1 MGKILIAHGAGG
13 QGDVA
18 SSKKILMAH
27 GAGGK
32 LSAEL
37 LHEVIL
43 PAFDNAILNELHDGA
58 KIGRLAMT
66 TDSYVV
72 RPIFFRGGDIGKLSI
87 CGTVND
93 LAVTGAVPKYI
104 SVGVI
109 LEEGF
114 DFDALKKIVN
124 SMAEAAREAGVQ
136 IVTGDTKVVGRG
148 QADGIFI
155 NTAGV
160 GELIHGVDI
169 SAKRIRAGMKVLVS
183 GTIGDHATTILA
195 GRHGLELPESIKSDC
210 APLNGLIREM
220 LAVEPQIAMLRDAT
234 RGGVAAVLNEIAQ
247 TANDGILIDAE
258 KIPVREEVR
267 GVCDILGF
275 DVLELANEGKI
286 IAVVPAD
293 SADKILSVMKKNIYG
308 DDAAIIGEVVTN
320 SAGKVGLK
328 TSLGSVR
335 IVDMPTGELVPRI
348 C

>member
-1 MGKILIAHGAGG
+1 MNR
-13 QGDVA
+13 
-18 SSKKILMAH
+18 KILMAH

-32 LSAEL
+32 LSSEL
-37 LHEVIL
+37 LKEIIL
-43 PAFDNAILNELHDGA
+43 PAFNNEILNELHDGA
-58 KIGRLAMT
+58 KIGRIAMT

-114 DFDALKKIVN
+114 DFDELKKIVN
-124 SMAEAAREAGVQ
+124 SMAKAAKEADVK
-136 IVTGDTKVVGRG
+136 IVTGDTTVVGRG

-160 GELIHGVDI
+160 GEIIDGVDI
-169 SAKRIRAGMKVLVS
+169 SAKKICAGMKILIS
-183 GTIGDHATTILA
+183 GTIGDHATTILSE
-195 GRHGLELPESIKSDC
+195 RHGLELPENIKSDC
-210 APLNGLIREM
+210 APLNKMIFEM
-220 LAVEPQIAMLRDAT
+220 LSVEPKIAMLRDAT
-234 RGGVAAVLNEIAQ
+234 RGGIAAVLNEIAQ
-247 TANDGILIDAE
+247 SANVGILIDEE

-275 DVLELANEGKI
+275 DALELANEGKI
-286 IAVVPAD
+286 IAVVPEN
-293 SADKILSVMKKNIYG
+293 SCDKVLSVMKKNIYG
-308 DDAAIIGEVVTN
+308 IDAAEIGSVVKN

-328 TSLGSVR
+328 TQIGAIR
-335 IVDMPTGELVPRI
+335 IVDMPAGELVPRI

>member
-1 MGKILIAHGAGG
+1 MDEKILA
-13 QGDVA
+13 
-18 SSKKILMAH
+18 AH

-32 LSAEL
+32 LSAQL
-37 LHEVIL
+37 LHEIIL
-43 PAFDNAILNELHDGA
+43 PAFDNEILNELHDGA

-72 RPIFFRGGDIGKLSI
+72 RPIFFRGGNIGKLAI

-93 LAVTGAVPKYI
+93 LAVTGAVPKFL
-104 SVGVI
+104 SAGVI

-114 DFDALKKIVN
+114 DISALKKIVG
-124 SMAEAAREAGVQ
+124 SMAAAAREAGVK

-160 GELIHGVDI
+160 GELIDGVDI
-169 SAKRIRAGMKVLVS
+169 SAKNVRAGMKVLIS
-183 GTIGDHATTILA
+183 GTLGDHSATILA
-195 GRHGLELPESIKSDC
+195 GRHGLELPENIQSDC

-220 LAVEPQIAMLRDAT
+220 LAVEPKIAMLRDAT
-234 RGGVAAVLNEIAQ
+234 RGGLAAVLNEIAAA
-247 TANDGILIDAE
+247 ANVGILLDE
-258 KIPVREEVR
+258 TKIPVREEVR
-267 GVCDILGF
+267 GVCEILGF

-286 IAVVPAD
+286 VAIVPET
-293 SADKILSVMKKNIYG
+293 SAEKILSVMRENVYG
-308 DDAAIIGEVVTN
+308 QNAAIIGEIVAT

-328 TSLGSVR
+328 TPVGGVR
-335 IVDMPTGELVPRI
+335 IVDMPAGELVPRI

>member
-1 MGKILIAHGAGG
+1 MN
-13 QGDVA
+13 D
-18 SSKKILMAH
+18 KILMAH

-37 LHEVIL
+37 LREVIL
-43 PAFDNAILNELHDGA
+43 PAFDNAILSELHDGA
-58 KIGRLAMT
+58 KIGRRLAMT

-104 SVGVI
+104 SVGLI

-114 DFDALKKIVN
+114 DLDALRTILN
-124 SMAEAAREAGVQ
+124 SMAEAAREACVQ

-148 QADGIFI
+148 QADGIFL

-160 GELIHGVDI
+160 GELIDGVDI
-169 SAKRIRAGMKVLVS
+169 SAKNIRAGMKVLTS
-183 GTIGDHATTILA
+183 GTIGDHAVTILA
-195 GRHGLELPESIKSDC
+195 GRHGLELPANIKSDC

-220 LAVEPQIAMLRDAT
+220 LAVEPRIAMLRDAT
-234 RGGVAAVLNEIAQ
+234 RGGLAAVLNEIAQ
-247 TANDGILIDAE
+247 AANVGILLDAE
-258 KIPVREEVR
+258 RIPVHEAVR

-275 DVLELANEGKI
+275 DVLELANEGKV
-286 IAVVPAD
+286 IAVVPSE
-293 SADKILSVMKKNIYG
+293 SAEEVLAVMRRHIYG
-308 DDAAIIGEVVTN
+308 KDAAIIGEVVAY
-320 SAGKVGLK
+320 SAGRVGLK
-328 TSLGSVR
+328 TPLGSVR

>member
-1 MGKILIAHGAGG
+1 
-13 QGDVA
+13 
-18 SSKKILMAH
+18 MAH

-43 PAFDNAILNELHDGA
+43 PAFDNKILNELHDGA

-104 SVGVI
+104 SAGVI

-114 DFDALKKIVN
+114 DFDALKQIVN
-124 SMAEAAREAGVQ
+124 SMAAAAREAGVQ

-155 NTAGV
+155 NTTGV
-160 GELIHGVDI
+160 GELIDGVDI
-169 SAKRIRAGMKVLVS
+169 SAKKICAGMKILIS
-183 GTIGDHATTILA
+183 GTVGDHATTILA

-210 APLNGLIREM
+210 APLNKLISEM
-220 LAVEPQIAMLRDAT
+220 LTVEPNIAMLRDAT

-247 TANDGILIDAE
+247 AANVGILIDE
-258 KIPVREEVR
+258 TKIPVREEVH

-275 DVLELANEGKI
+275 DVLNLANEGKI

-293 SADKILSVMKKNIYG
+293 SADKILSIMRQNIYG
-308 DDAAIIGEVVTN
+308 KDAAAIGEVVTN
-320 SAGKVGLK
+320 SAGKVGLR
-328 TSLGSVR
+328 TPLGSVR
-335 IVDMPTGELVPRI
+335 IVDMPAGELVPRI

>member
-1 MGKILIAHGAGG
+1 MT
-13 QGDVA
+13 
-18 SSKKILMAH
+18 KKILMAH

-37 LHEVIL
+37 LHEIIL
-43 PAFDNAILNELHDGA
+43 PAFGNEILNELHDGA
-58 KIGRLAMT
+58 KIGRMAMT

-114 DFDALKKIVN
+114 DFDDLKKIVV
-124 SMAEAAREAGVQ
+124 SIATAAREADVK

-160 GELIHGVDI
+160 GELINGVDI
-169 SAKRIRAGMKVLVS
+169 SAKKICAGMKILIS
-183 GTIGDHATTILA
+183 GTVGDHATTILA
-195 GRHGLELPESIKSDC
+195 ERHGLELPENIKSDC
-210 APLNGLIREM
+210 APLNKMISEM
-220 LAVEPQIAMLRDAT
+220 LAVEPKIAMLRDAT
-234 RGGVAAVLNEIAQ
+234 RGGIAAVLNEIA
-247 TANDGILIDAE
+247 TAANVGILLDEE
-258 KIPVREEVR
+258 KIPVQEEVR

-286 IAVVPAD
+286 IAVVPAE
-293 SADKILSVMKKNIYG
+293 SSQKILSVMRQSVYG
-308 DDAAIIGEVVTN
+308 VNAAEIGEVVKN

-328 TSLGSVR
+328 TPLGAIR
-335 IVDMPTGELVPRI
+335 IVDMPAGELVPRI

>member
-1 MGKILIAHGAGG
+1 M
-13 QGDVA
+13 
-18 SSKKILMAH
+18 SKKILMAH

-32 LSAEL
+32 LSAQL
-37 LHEVIL
+37 LREIIL
-43 PAFDNAILNELHDGA
+43 PAFDNEILNELHDGA

-114 DFDALKKIVN
+114 DFDALKKIVG
-124 SMAEAAREAGVQ
+124 SMASAAREAGVK

-160 GELIHGVDI
+160 GELIDGVDI
-169 SAKRIRAGMKVLVS
+169 SAKKICAGMKILIS

-195 GRHGLELPESIKSDC
+195 ARHGLELPENIQSDC
-210 APLNGLIREM
+210 APLNKMIHEM
-220 LAVEPQIAMLRDAT
+220 LSVEPKIAMLRDAT

-247 TANDGILIDAE
+247 AANVGILIDEE

-275 DVLELANEGKI
+275 DALELANEGKI
-286 IAVVPAD
+286 IAVVPAQ
-293 SADKILSVMKKNIYG
+293 SSEKILSVMRKNIYG
-308 DDAAIIGEVVTN
+308 TNAAQIGEVVKS

-328 TSLGSVR
+328 TSLGAVR

>member
-1 MGKILIAHGAGG
+1 MAR
-13 QGDVA
+13 
-18 SSKKILMAH
+18 KILMAH

-37 LHEVIL
+37 LREIIL
-43 PAFDNAILNELHDGA
+43 PAFDNEILHELHDGA
-58 KIGRLAMT
+58 KIGKLAMT

-104 SVGVI
+104 SAGVI

-114 DFDALKKIVN
+114 DFDDLKKIVA
-124 SMAEAAREAGVQ
+124 SMALAAREADVK

-160 GELIHGVDI
+160 GELINDVDI
-169 SAKRIRAGMKVLVS
+169 SAKKICAGTKILVS
-183 GTIGDHATTILA
+183 GFIGDHATTILA
-195 GRHGLELPESIKSDC
+195 GRHGLELPENIQSDC
-210 APLNGLIREM
+210 APLNKMIFEM
-220 LAVEPQIAMLRDAT
+220 LTVEPKIAMLRDAT
-234 RGGVAAVLNEIAQ
+234 RGGLAAVLNEIA
-247 TANDGILIDAE
+247 TAANVGILIDEE

-286 IAVVPAD
+286 IAVVPSE

-308 DDAAIIGEVVTN
+308 VDAAEIGEVVKN

-328 TSLGSVR
+328 TSLGAIR

>member
-1 MGKILIAHGAGG
+1 MVRKIL
-13 QGDVA
+13 
-18 SSKKILMAH
+18 LAH

-32 LSAEL
+32 LSAQL
-37 LHEVIL
+37 LHEIIL
-43 PAFDNAILNELHDGA
+43 PAFDNEILQELHDGA

-114 DFDALKKIVN
+114 DLDDLKRIVQ
-124 SMAEAAREAGVQ
+124 SMAAAARESGVK

-160 GELIHGVDI
+160 GELIDGVDI
-169 SAKRIRAGMKVLVS
+169 SARNVRAGMKVLIS

-195 GRHGLELPESIKSDC
+195 GRHGLDLPEGIVSDC
-210 APLNGLIREM
+210 APLNKMIREM
-220 LAVEPQIAMLRDAT
+220 LTAEPQIAMLRDAT
-234 RGGVAAVLNEIAQ
+234 RGGIAAVLNEIAQ
-247 TANDGILIDAE
+247 AANVGILLDEE

-275 DVLELANEGKI
+275 DALELANEGKI
-286 IAVVPAD
+286 IAIVPEG
-293 SADKILSVMKKNIYG
+293 SAEKILSVMRQNVYG
-308 DDAAIIGEVVTN
+308 RNAALIGEVVSN
-320 SAGKVGLK
+320 AAGKVGLK

-335 IVDMPTGELVPRI
+335 IVDMPQGELVPRI

>member
-1 MGKILIAHGAGG
+1 MGR
-13 QGDVA
+13 
-18 SSKKILMAH
+18 KILMAH

-37 LHEVIL
+37 LREVIL
-43 PAFDNAILNELHDGA
+43 PAFDNEILSELHDGA

-72 RPIFFRGGDIGKLSI
+72 RPIFFRGGDIGKLAI

-93 LAVTGAVPKYI
+93 LAVTGAIPRYI
-104 SVGVI
+104 SAGVI

-114 DFDALKKIVN
+114 DIDALKRIVG
-124 SMAEAAREAGVQ
+124 SMALAAKEAGVQ

-160 GELIHGVDI
+160 GELIEGVDI
-169 SAKRIRAGMKVLVS
+169 SAKKICAGMKVLVS
-183 GTIGDHATTILA
+183 GTLGDHATTILA
-195 GRHGLELPESIKSDC
+195 GRHGLELPENVKSDC
-210 APLNGLIREM
+210 APLNGLIAEM
-220 LAVEPQIAMLRDAT
+220 LAVEPRIAMLRDVT
-234 RGGVAAVLNEIAQ
+234 RGGLAAVLNEIAQ
-247 TANDGILIDAE
+247 AANVGILLDEAA
-258 KIPVREEVR
+258 IPVRDEVR

-286 IAVVPAD
+286 IAVVPAE
-293 SADKILSVMKKNIYG
+293 SADKVLAVMRGNVYG
-308 DDAAIIGEVVTN
+308 VDAAIIGEVVAN
-320 SAGKVGLK
+320 AAGRVGLK
-328 TSLGSVR
+328 TALGSVR

>member
-1 MGKILIAHGAGG
+1 M
-13 QGDVA
+13 
-18 SSKKILMAH
+18 SEKILMAH

-32 LSAEL
+32 LSAKL
-37 LHEVIL
+37 LHEIIL
-43 PAFDNAILNELHDGA
+43 PAFDNEILHELHDGA

-93 LAVTGAVPKYI
+93 LAVTGAVPKFI

-114 DFDALKKIVN
+114 DLDALKKIIA
-124 SMAEAAREAGVQ
+124 SMAAATREADVK

-160 GELIHGVDI
+160 GELIDGVNI
-169 SAKRIRAGMKVLVS
+169 SAKKISAGMKILVS
-183 GTIGDHATTILA
+183 GTLGDHATTILA
-195 GRHGLELPESIKSDC
+195 GRHGLELPEEIKSDC
-210 APLNGLIREM
+210 APLNKMIFEM
-220 LAVEPQIAMLRDAT
+220 LSVEPKIAMLRDAT
-234 RGGVAAVLNEIAQ
+234 RGGLAAVLNEIAQ
-247 TANDGILIDAE
+247 AANVGILLDEE

-267 GVCDILGF
+267 GVCEILGF
-275 DVLELANEGKI
+275 DFLELANEGKI
-286 IAVVPAD
+286 IAVVPAE
-293 SADKILSVMKKNIYG
+293 SAEKILAVMRKNIYG
-308 DDAAIIGEVVTN
+308 SDAAQIGEVVKN

-328 TSLGSVR
+328 TFLGGVR
-335 IVDMPTGELVPRI
+335 IVDMPAGELVPRI

>member
-1 MGKILIAHGAGG
+1 M
-13 QGDVA
+13 D
-18 SSKKILMAH
+18 KKILMAH

-37 LHEVIL
+37 LHEIIL
-43 PAFDNAILNELHDGA
+43 PAFDNEILHELHDGA
-58 KIGRLAMT
+58 KIGKLAMT

-72 RPIFFRGGDIGKLSI
+72 RPIFFRGGDIGKLAI

-104 SVGVI
+104 SAGVI

-114 DFDALKKIVN
+114 DFDDLKKIVG
-124 SMAEAAREAGVQ
+124 SMAAAAREANVK

-160 GELIHGVDI
+160 GELIDGVDI
-169 SAKRIRAGMKVLVS
+169 AAKNICAGMKVLVS
-183 GTIGDHATTILA
+183 GTIGDHATAILA
-195 GRHGLELPESIKSDC
+195 GRHGLELPENIKSDC
-210 APLNGLIREM
+210 APLNKMIREM
-220 LAVEPQIAMLRDAT
+220 LTVEPKIAMLRDAT
-234 RGGVAAVLNEIAQ
+234 RGGIAAVLNEIA
-247 TANDGILIDAE
+247 TAANVGILLDEE
-258 KIPVREEVR
+258 KIPVREEVG

-286 IAVVPAD
+286 ITVVPAE
-293 SADKILSVMKKNIYG
+293 SAEKILSVMRKNIYG
-308 DDAAIIGEVVTN
+308 KDAAQIGEVVTN
-320 SAGKVGLK
+320 AAGKVGLR
-328 TSLGSVR
+328 TAVGGIR

>member
-1 MGKILIAHGAGG
+1 M
-13 QGDVA
+13 DE
-18 SSKKILMAH
+18 KILMAH

-32 LSAEL
+32 LSAQL

-43 PAFDNAILNELHDGA
+43 PAFDNEILHELHDGA

-72 RPIFFRGGDIGKLSI
+72 RPLFFRGGDIGKLSI

-93 LAVTGAVPKYI
+93 LSVTGAVPKFI

-109 LEEGF
+109 IEEGF
-114 DFDALKKIVN
+114 DISALKKIVN
-124 SMAEAAREAGVQ
+124 SMAATAREADVK

-160 GELIHGVDI
+160 GELIDGVDI
-169 SAKRIRAGMKVLVS
+169 SAKKICAGMKVLVS
-183 GTIGDHATTILA
+183 GFIGDHATTILA
-195 GRHGLELPESIKSDC
+195 GRHGLELPDGVKSDC
-210 APLNGLIREM
+210 APLNKMIREM
-220 LAVEPQIAMLRDAT
+220 LTVEPKIAMLRDAT
-234 RGGVAAVLNEIAQ
+234 RGGIAAVLNEIAQ
-247 TANDGILIDAE
+247 AANVGILLDEE
-258 KIPVREEVR
+258 KIPVRDEVR

-286 IAVVPAD
+286 VAVVPEN
-293 SADKILSVMKKNIYG
+293 SAEKILTVMRENIYG
-308 DDAAIIGEVVTN
+308 RHAAIIGDVVKN

-328 TSLGSVR
+328 TPVGGVR
-335 IVDMPTGELVPRI
+335 IVDMPAGELVPRI

>member
-1 MGKILIAHGAGG
+1 M
-13 QGDVA
+13 VR
-18 SSKKILMAH
+18 KILMAH

-37 LHEVIL
+37 LHEIIL
-43 PAFDNAILNELHDGA
+43 PAFDNEILNELHDGA

-72 RPIFFRGGDIGKLSI
+72 RPIFFRGGNIGKLAI

-93 LAVTGAVPKYI
+93 LAVTGAIPKYI

-114 DFDALKKIVN
+114 DFDALKKIVGA
-124 SMAEAAREAGVQ
+124 MAIAAREAGVK

-160 GELIHGVDI
+160 GELIDGVDI
-169 SAKRIRAGMKVLVS
+169 SAKNVRAGMKILIS
-183 GTIGDHATTILA
+183 GTLGDHATTILA
-195 GRHGLELPESIKSDC
+195 ERHGLELPENIQSDC
-210 APLNGLIREM
+210 APLNKMIREM
-220 LAVEPQIAMLRDAT
+220 LDVEPKIAMLRDAT
-234 RGGVAAVLNEIAQ
+234 RGGVAAVLNEIA
-247 TANDGILIDAE
+247 TAANVGILLDEE

-286 IAVVPAD
+286 IAIVPAES
-293 SADKILSVMKKNIYG
+293 SAIILSVMRQNVYG
-308 DDAAIIGEVVTN
+308 VDAAEVGEVVKN

-328 TSLGSVR
+328 TSLGAIR
-335 IVDMPTGELVPRI
+335 IVDMPAGELVPRI

>member
-1 MGKILIAHGAGG
+1 MG
-13 QGDVA
+13 
-18 SSKKILMAH
+18 KKILMAH

-37 LHEVIL
+37 LREVIL
-43 PAFDNAILNELHDGA
+43 PAFDNEILNELHDGA

-104 SVGVI
+104 SAGVI

-114 DFDALKKIVN
+114 DIDDLKKIVG
-124 SMAEAAREAGVQ
+124 SMAAGVK

-148 QADGIFI
+148 NADGIFI

-160 GELIHGVDI
+160 GELIDGVDI
-169 SAKRIRAGMKVLVS
+169 SAKKICAGMKILIS
-183 GTIGDHATTILA
+183 GTLGDHATTILA
-195 GRHGLELPESIKSDC
+195 ARHGLELPESVKSDC
-210 APLNGLIREM
+210 APLNRLIGEM
-220 LAVEPQIAMLRDAT
+220 LAVEPEIAMLRDVT
-234 RGGVAAVLNEIAQ
+234 RGGLAAVLNEIAQ
-247 TANDGILIDAE
+247 AANVGILIDEE
-258 KIPVREEVR
+258 KIPIQEEVR

-275 DVLELANEGKI
+275 DALELANEGKI
-286 IAVVPAD
+286 VAVVPAE
-293 SADKILSVMKKNIYG
+293 SSEKILSVMKKNIYG
-308 DDAAIIGEVVTN
+308 VNAAEIGEVVQN

-328 TSLGSVR
+328 TPLGAIR
-335 IVDMPTGELVPRI
+335 IVDTPAGELVPRI

>member
-1 MGKILIAHGAGG
+1 MGE
-13 QGDVA
+13 
-18 SSKKILMAH
+18 KILMAH

-32 LSAEL
+32 LSGEL
-37 LHEVIL
+37 LREVIL
-43 PAFDNAILNELHDGA
+43 PAFDNEILNELHDGA
-58 KIGRLAMT
+58 KIGKLAMT

-72 RPIFFRGGDIGKLSI
+72 RPIFFRGADIGKLSI

-114 DFDALKKIVN
+114 DFDALKKIVH
-124 SMAEAAREAGVQ
+124 SMASAAREADVK
-136 IVTGDTKVVGRG
+136 IVTGDTKVVGKG

-160 GELIHGVDI
+160 GELIDGVDI
-169 SAKRIRAGMKVLVS
+169 SAKKICAGMKILVS

-195 GRHGLELPESIKSDC
+195 ERHGLELPANVQSDC
-210 APLNGLIREM
+210 APLNKLVAEM
-220 LAVEPQIAMLRDAT
+220 LDVEPKIAMLRDAT
-234 RGGVAAVLNEIAQ
+234 RGGLAAVMNEIAQ
-247 TANDGILIDAE
+247 SANVGILLDE
-258 KIPVREEVR
+258 KKIPVRDEVR

-286 IAVVPAD
+286 VAVVP
-293 SADKILSVMKKNIYG
+293 SASSEKILSVMRKNIYG
-308 DDAAIIGEVVTN
+308 INAAEIGEVVKN
-320 SAGKVGLK
+320 SAGKVGLR
-328 TSLGSVR
+328 TALGGVR
-335 IVDMPTGELVPRI
+335 IVDMPAGELVPRI

>member
-1 MGKILIAHGAGG
+1 MGEKIL
-13 QGDVA
+13 Q
-18 SSKKILMAH
+18 AH

-32 LSAEL
+32 LSAQL
-37 LHEVIL
+37 LHSVIL
-43 PAFDNAILNELHDGA
+43 PAFDNEILNELHDGA

-72 RPIFFRGGDIGKLSI
+72 RPIFFRGGDIGKLSV

-93 LAVTGAVPKYI
+93 LAVTGAVPKFL

-114 DFDALKKIVN
+114 DFDALKKIVG
-124 SMAEAAREAGVQ
+124 SMASAAREAGVK

-160 GELIHGVDI
+160 GELIDGVDI
-169 SAKRIRAGMKVLVS
+169 SAKKICAGMKILVS
-183 GTIGDHATTILA
+183 GFIGDHATTILA
-195 GRHGLELPESIKSDC
+195 ERHGLELPEKIQSDC
-210 APLNGLIREM
+210 APLNKLVAEM
-220 LAVEPQIAMLRDAT
+220 LTVEPKIAMLRDVT
-234 RGGVAAVLNEIAQ
+234 RGGLAAVMNEIAQ
-247 TANDGILIDAE
+247 SANVGILLDE
-258 KIPVREEVR
+258 KKIPVRDEVR

-286 IAVVPAD
+286 VAVVP
-293 SADKILSVMKKNIYG
+293 SASSEKILSVMRKNVYG
-308 DDAAIIGEVVTN
+308 VNAAQIGEVVGT
-320 SAGKVGLK
+320 SAGKVGLR
-328 TSLGSVR
+328 TEIGGVR
-335 IVDMPTGELVPRI
+335 IVDMPAGELVPRI

>member
-1 MGKILIAHGAGG
+1 M
-13 QGDVA
+13 V
-18 SSKKILMAH
+18 KKILMAH

-37 LHEVIL
+37 LHEIIL
-43 PAFDNAILNELHDGA
+43 PAFDNEILNELHDGA

-72 RPIFFRGGDIGKLSI
+72 RPIFFRGGNIGKLAI

-93 LAVTGAVPKYI
+93 LAVTGAIPKYI

-114 DFDALKKIVN
+114 DFDALKKIVG
-124 SMAEAAREAGVQ
+124 SMSAAAREAGVK

-160 GELIHGVDI
+160 GELIGGVDI
-169 SAKRIRAGMKVLVS
+169 SVKNVRAGMKVLIS
-183 GTIGDHATTILA
+183 GMLGDHATTILA
-195 GRHGLELPESIKSDC
+195 ERHGLELPENIQSDC
-210 APLNGLIREM
+210 APLNKMIREM
-220 LAVEPQIAMLRDAT
+220 LDVEPKIAMLRDAT
-234 RGGVAAVLNEIAQ
+234 RGGVAAVLNEIA
-247 TANDGILIDAE
+247 TAANVGILLDEE

-267 GVCDILGF
+267 SVCDILGF

-286 IAVVPAD
+286 IAIVPAES
-293 SADKILSVMKKNIYG
+293 SAEILSIMRQNVYG
-308 DDAAIIGEVVTN
+308 VDAAEVGEVVKN

-328 TSLGSVR
+328 TPLGAIR

>member
-1 MGKILIAHGAGG
+1 M
-13 QGDVA
+13 
-18 SSKKILMAH
+18 SKKILMAH

-43 PAFDNAILNELHDGA
+43 PAFDNEILNELHDGA
-58 KIGRLAMT
+58 KLGRLAMT

-93 LAVTGAVPKYI
+93 LAVTGAVPKFL

-114 DFDALKKIVN
+114 DFDELKKIAD
-124 SMAEAAREAGVQ
+124 SMARAAHEAGVK
-136 IVTGDTKVVGRG
+136 IVTGDTKVVERG

-155 NTAGV
+155 NTAGI
-160 GELIHGVDI
+160 GELIDGVDI
-169 SAKRIRAGMKVLVS
+169 SARNVRAGMKILIS
-183 GTIGDHATTILA
+183 GTIGDHSAAILA
-195 GRHGLELPESIKSDC
+195 GRHGLDLPESIKSDC
-210 APLNGLIREM
+210 APLNKLIGEM
-220 LAVEPQIAMLRDAT
+220 LTVEPKIAMLRDAT
-234 RGGVAAVLNEIAQ
+234 RGGLAAVLNEIA
-247 TANDGILIDAE
+247 TAANVGILLDEE
-258 KIPVREEVR
+258 KIPVRQEVR

-286 IAVVPAD
+286 VAVVPAE
-293 SADKILSVMKKNIYG
+293 SSEKILSVMKKNVYG
-308 DDAAIIGEVVTN
+308 TNAAQIGEVVKN
-320 SAGKVGLK
+320 SPGKVGLK
-328 TSLGSVR
+328 TSVGGVR
-335 IVDMPTGELVPRI
+335 IVDMPAGELVPRI

>member
-1 MGKILIAHGAGG
+1 
-13 QGDVA
+13 
-18 SSKKILMAH
+18 
-27 GAGGK
+27 
-32 LSAEL
+32 
-37 LHEVIL
+37 
-43 PAFDNAILNELHDGA
+43 
-58 KIGRLAMT
+58 MT

-124 SMAEAAREAGVQ
+124 SMAAAAKEAGVQ

-247 TANDGILIDAE
+247 TANVGILIDE
-258 KIPVREEVR
+258 KKIPVREEVR

-308 DDAAIIGEVVTN
+308 VDAAIIGEVVTN